1 MMLSKRTQADVLV
14 VGAGPAGSTIAYELV
29 QGGARVIMLEEHKRV
44 GMPCH
49 CAGLVSPRTL
59 DVAGIPHEDIVLA
72 SFKRARVWGPLGS
85 VAWLESDRV
94 QTVAIDRAR
103 LDRHLAQRA
112 QDIGAH
118 LLLGVKA
125 EAFERQNGGVRITA
139 ANGKGPEVLHAPI
152 VIGADGVHS
161 VVANWK
167 NGGPQPEFLPALKA
181 DVRFKQ
187 NGTEDIEIFVGNEI
201 APGWF
206 GWVIPLPD
214 GQARLGL
221 AGRGRDLKGRFARF
235 LGMVQDR
242 FGALEI
248 HDKRGWLIPGQPK
261 TQLAF
266 DNTLLVGD
274 AAQQAKPSTGGGI
287 YMSMRAGK
295 LAARAALKALR
306 VDDPTYRTLSE
317 YETAWAE
324 QEGDELRYNHWL
336 RTIYNGLNDA
346 EIDRL
351 VALCNRPWARR
362 LIRRLGDVD
371 FASRLFRPIHHA
383 LEVVSPAL
391 LRRLGDRLQSR
402 ACESLEDDFA
412 SLELDGDALLAGD
425 DHVPPG

>member
-1 MMLSKRTQADVLV
+1 
-14 VGAGPAGSTIAYELV
+14 
-29 QGGARVIMLEEHKRV
+29 MLEEHDRV

-59 DVAGIPHEDIVLA
+59 DVAGIPYDDIVQA

-85 VAWLESDRV
+85 VAWLESNRV

-112 QDIGAH
+112 QDVGVD
-118 LLLGVKA
+118 LRLGVKA
-125 EAFERQNGGVRITA
+125 QAFERQNGGVRITT
-139 ANGKGPEVLHAPI
+139 ANGMGPEILHAPI
-152 VIGADGVHS
+152 VVGADGVRS
-161 VVANWK
+161 IVASWK
-167 NGGPQPEFLPALKA
+167 SGGPQQDFLPALKA
-181 DVRFKQ
+181 DVRFKRM
-187 NGTEDIEIFVGNEI
+187 GTKDIEIFVGNEI

-221 AGRGRDLKGRFARF
+221 AGRGRGLRGRFARF
-235 LGMVQDR
+235 LSMVQDR
-242 FGALEI
+242 FGALDILDE
-248 HDKRGWLIPGQPK
+248 RGWLIPRQPK
-261 TQLAF
+261 AQLAF
-266 DNTLLVGD
+266 DHALLVGD

-295 LAARAALKALR
+295 LAASAALKALR
-306 VDDPTYRTLSE
+306 TDDPTYGTLGE

-362 LIRRLGDVD
+362 LIRRLGDID
-371 FASRLFRPIHHA
+371 FASRLFRPIHYA

-391 LRRLGDRLQSR
+391 LRRLGDRLQR
-402 ACESLEDDFA
+402 REFESLEDDFA
-412 SLELDGDALLAGD
+412 SLELNEEVLLGGQDYAPQG
-425 DHVPPG
+425 